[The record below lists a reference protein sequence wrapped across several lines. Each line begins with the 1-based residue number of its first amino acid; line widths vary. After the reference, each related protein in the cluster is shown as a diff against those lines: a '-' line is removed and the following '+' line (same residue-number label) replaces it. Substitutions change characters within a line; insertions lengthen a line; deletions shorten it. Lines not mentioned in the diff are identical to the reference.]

1 MPGTAR
7 PTSSEEPSFLLG
19 VEVAPGLGTL
29 LGAIDSQT
37 WPRDLVH
44 VILVDGGTDPAAT
57 GVATEWMRTNGDRA
71 ELIAEANGRLGARN
85 AVLTRA
91 TSDHAWV
98 SFPEAPDSF
107 DADYLRRIAAVTA
120 RHPQASAVVARQWR
134 VNPANGDLAR
144 VPLIDAAFDD
154 AHDAVVHLRRQ
165 PEDSPVAARATF
177 VRPADVNKAS
187 LRFDPRLAAGFADQ
201 AFYLRLLASQDDPV
215 SVFADVPYLFSER
228 DDETAGGREGF
239 TRPERFT
246 DVVEHGHLALLRSFG
261 GRGDAPQFVQHG
273 VLLDLGWYFR
283 ADEGLTGQMNAE
295 MHHLQDRFHALVTE
309 VMALIDPVVLDSIE
323 LPRMPLDRHVALRYG
338 YPGEDWH
345 EDPVILEKRDPRQG
359 LNRLS
364 YRFAGRLP
372 AEQVFLDGEPAA
384 PRYAKTRTVVYA
396 GRVLAYERILWVSAA
411 GRLSLTLDG
420 QLAAISRTR
429 SPRRRTSWSPRAVAD
444 AFAARSAGTAW
455 ASSPRALVRRFL
467 AWETWRSWLVRAL
480 AQSPP
485 VRRRYGGSWVLMD
498 RVESGHDNA
507 EHLFAHMQSDERS
520 IRSWFAVE
528 KGSKDWKRLKSQ
540 GFKHL
545 LAYGSLKW
553 MLVCLNASHVVS
565 SQAGPYVDNPQA
577 LRPIRRPSW
586 RFIFLQHGVIATD
599 LHRWLNRRQ
608 FDMFVTTTTDEFAA
622 IAGDHSLYRFTPHE
636 VALTGLPRHDRLVR
650 LDASLPKRQ
659 RNRILVLPTWREYLL
674 GTGTDGAG
682 RRPLRDDFAQT
693 TYARAW
699 FGLLRSDG
707 LRDLAQE
714 HGATI
719 AFMPHPNIQP
729 YLDQFALPPYVE
741 TLTYSDNDIQHVL
754 TSAKVVITDFSS
766 IVFDAAYIGR
776 PVVYYQFDQAEAFGG
791 RHTVRQGYFS
801 YEDDGFG
808 PVVHR
813 EGEVVEALRII
824 AAEGFEASPEHAA
837 RRDKT
842 FPVRDDGS
850 SARVV
855 AAVRALDRQLDLA
868 EGTTQVSLPVAAP
881 NRPTPRD
888 VSPPDA

>member
-7 PTSSEEPSFLLG
+7 PVSLEEPSFVLG
-19 VEVAPGLGTL
+19 VDVEPGLGTL
-29 LGAIDSQT
+29 LSAVDAQT
-37 WPRDLVH
+37 WPRHLVQ
-44 VILVDGGTDPAAT
+44 VVLVDGGTDPAAT
-57 GVATEWMRTNGDRA
+57 QVAAGWMQANGDRA
-71 ELIAEANGRLGARN
+71 ELIAGTNGRQGARN
-85 AVLTRA
+85 AVLARRA
-91 TSDHAWV
+91 ADRAWV

-107 DADYLRRIAAVTA
+107 DADYLRRIAGVTT

-134 VNPANGDLAR
+134 VSPERSEPDR
-144 VPLIDAAFDD
+144 VPLTDAAFEDGQ
-154 AHDAVVHLRRQ
+154 DAVVHLRRQ

-177 VRPADVNKAS
+177 VRLADVRKAS
-187 LRFDPRLAAGFADQ
+187 LRFDERLAPGFADQ
-201 AFYLRLLASQDDPV
+201 EFFLRLLAAQDDPV
-215 SVFADVPYLFSER
+215 AVFADVPYWFSER
-228 DDETAGGREGF
+228 DDETAGGRESF
-239 TRPERFT
+239 VHPARFT
-246 DVVEHGHLALLRSFG
+246 EVVEHGHLALLRSFG
-261 GRGDAPQFVQHG
+261 GRGAAPQFVQHG

-295 MHHLQDRFHALVTE
+295 MHHLQDRFHELVTQ

-323 LPRMPLDRHVALRYG
+323 LPRMPLDRHVVLRYG

-372 AEQVFLDGEPAA
+372 AEQVYLDGEPAA

-411 GRLSLTLDG
+411 GRLSVTLDG

-444 AFAARSAGTAW
+444 AFAARRADAAW
-455 ASSPRALVRRFL
+455 ASTPRALVRRFL
-467 AWETWRSWLVRAL
+467 SLETWRSWLVRAL

-507 EHLFAHMQSDERS
+507 EHLFAHLQSEERS

-528 KGSKDWKRLKSQ
+528 KGSKDWKRLRSQ

-577 LRPIRRPSW
+577 LRPVRRPSW

-608 FDMFVTTTTDEFAA
+608 FDMFVTTTADEFAA
-622 IAGDHSLYRFTPHE
+622 IAGDNSLYRFTPHE

-650 LDASLPKRQ
+650 LDAALPKRR

-674 GTGTDGAG
+674 GSGTDGAG

-699 FGLLRSDG
+699 FGLLRSES

-741 TLTYSDNDIQHVL
+741 TLTYADNDIQHVL
-754 TSAKVVITDFSS
+754 TSAKVVVTDFSS

-776 PVVYYQFDQAEAFGG
+776 PIVYYQFDQAEAFGG

-808 PVVHR
+808 PVVHG
-813 EGEVVEALRII
+813 EDEVVDALRTI
-824 AAEGFEASPEHAA
+824 AAAGFEASPEDAA

-842 FPVRDDGS
+842 FPTRDDGS

-855 AAVRALDRQLDLA
+855 AAIRALDRRLDLS
-868 EGTTQVSLPVAAP
+868 EGTTPVTLPSAPP

-888 VSPPDA
+888 VSAPDV